1 MKNIYYYSKKIM
13 NITLLLFIIIIIII
27 LLKAQYNAYDI
38 WVLPEVLS
46 RIFFSSNLEVTN
58 FHWKLSLD

>member
-1 MKNIYYYSKKIM
+1 M

-38 WVLPEVLS
+38 WVLLEVLS